1 MSNMCSKSLEKE
13 ILRLK
18 DNKNAVILA
27 HSYQRPEIQE
37 IADFVG
43 DSLELARAARKTD
56 ADVIVFCG
64 VDFMAET
71 AAILN
76 PDKTVLI
83 PTRESTCPMAS
94 QLSAQ
99 LVRRVKDANPEV
111 PFVAYVNSHASVK
124 AEADVCCTSANAARV
139 VEDLDS
145 ETVFLGPDAN
155 LAAFAERR
163 TGKRVIAVPE
173 NGFCYVHRVF
183 SVADVRSARERY
195 PDAAVIVHPECDPVV
210 QGEADYVGSTS
221 QMLDFARRC
230 DHETIVVGTE
240 IGLVERMR
248 REIPGK
254 TFVPLRV
261 SVCREMKLTTLGS
274 VLEALKHERH
284 VVSVPDDVAAR
295 ARRSIERMMK

>member
-1 MSNMCSKSLEKE
+1 MCSKSLEKE
-13 ILRLK
+13 ILKLK

-43 DSLELARAARKTD
+43 DSLELAKAAKKTD

-83 PTRESTCPMAS
+83 PSRNATCPMAS
-94 QLSAQ
+94 QLSAE
-99 LVRRVKDANPEV
+99 LVRRVRDANPEV
-111 PFVAYVNSHASVK
+111 PFVAYVNSCASVK
-124 AEADVCCTSANAARV
+124 AEADVCCTSANAAGV
-139 VEDLDS
+139 VDRLDS

-173 NGFCYVHRVF
+173 NGFCYVHKAF
-183 SVADVRSARERY
+183 SVADVRSAREKY
-195 PDAAVIVHPECDPVV
+195 PDAAVIVHPECDPEV
-210 QGEADYVGSTS
+210 QREADYVGSTS
-221 QMLDFARRC
+221 QMLDFAEKC
-230 DHETIVVGTE
+230 DYETIVVGTE

-248 REIPGK
+248 REISDK
-254 TFVPLRV
+254 TFVPLRR
-261 SVCREMKLTTLGS
+261 SVCREMKLTSLKNL
-274 VLEALKHERH
+274 LEALQFERY
-284 VVSVPDDVAAR
+284 VVSVPDDVAAK
-295 ARRSIERMMK
+295 ARRSIERMMG